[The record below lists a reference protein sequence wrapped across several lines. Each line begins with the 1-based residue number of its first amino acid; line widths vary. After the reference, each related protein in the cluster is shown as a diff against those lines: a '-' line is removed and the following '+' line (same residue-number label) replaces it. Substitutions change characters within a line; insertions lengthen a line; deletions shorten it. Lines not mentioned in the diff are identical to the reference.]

1 MKRLIAIFLSGL
13 LLLGFTA
20 TSAFASPYRLNW
32 GTEVNSGECEKTGK
46 PVVNVVQSIVN
57 DVDSGLGGYWAF
69 DSYSRHTQLWQS
81 TTPGEYCA
89 DVRYT
94 GRFGG
99 QAGQTS
105 PGAGGTLDGN
115 EEGTFEGGYRATI
128 TGSLDSSPGWRTRGN
143 VGDFDYACDL
153 SGNCPRYVSW
163 VAQYFDPGYAFSYD
177 FWGWIYHGRNNGT
190 WVNADSGN
198 SGDIL

>member
-1 MKRLIAIFLSGL
+1 MKRLIGATISIF
-13 LLLGFTA
+13 LLLGFISPTL
-20 TSAFASPYRLNW
+20 ASSERLNW
-32 GTEVNSGECEKTGK
+32 GTEVNPGECAKTGK
-46 PVVNVVQSIVN
+46 PVVNVVQNVVN

-69 DSYSRHTQLWQS
+69 DSYTRHIQLWKS
-81 TTPGEYCA
+81 TTQGEYCA

-94 GRFGG
+94 GRFDG

-115 EEGTFEGGYRATI
+115 EDGAFEGGYRATI
-128 TGSLDSSPGWRTRGN
+128 TGSLDTTPGWSSRGN
-143 VGDFDYACDL
+143 IGNFDYTCDL
-153 SGNCPRYVSW
+153 SGSCPGYVSW
-163 VAQYFDPGYAFSYD
+163 VTQYFDPGYAFSYD
-177 FWGWIYHGRNNGT
+177 FWGWIYHGGNNGT